1 MDHEYVLI
9 VLENGGIMRTSKRYE
24 KASVV
29 LTGDVRSM
37 LKKAKT
43 VLSHKQYHQLC
54 NAVDA
59 SADYTTKKGLI
70 NACLQAKNNNF

>member
-1 MDHEYVLI
+1 
-9 VLENGGIMRTSKRYE
+9 MRTSKRYE
-24 KASVV
+24 KANVV
-29 LTGDVRSM
+29 LNGDVQSM

-54 NAVDA
+54 TAVDN

-70 NACLQAKNNNF
+70 NACLQVKKNNF

>member
-29 LTGDVRSM
+29 LTGDVQSM
-37 LKKAKT
+37 LKRAKT
-43 VLSHKQYHQLC
+43 VLSCKQYRELC
-54 NAVDA
+54 TAVNEA
-59 SADYTTKKGLI
+59 ADYTAKKGLI
-70 NACLQAKNNNF
+70 NACLQAKKNNL